1 MPPKAAAEAALF
13 AAAEA
18 GSVDKFQQAAAA
30 LGDVELKTLHDA
42 SGSNALH
49 LAARAGRTELCK
61 WLLEHAHF
69 DINAQDAAGKGSTAL
84 SLAIAGGH
92 IATAEALLEHS
103 PDVNRHGEGDAP
115 SPLHLAVAGGHVQ
128 LAERLIAA
136 GADVNA
142 ASSDGTPLELA
153 AARSNAAAVTLLLG
167 AGAAVDAASRK
178 GVTPLFLA
186 TLLGTSPE
194 CVQLLVDAGADV
206 NARAMG
212 SFTPLHVAAEGGKT
226 AIAEVLLK
234 AGANP
239 QAKDEHGHTPARVAG
254 MHGHRKLVELLLGRT
269 GEAGGSSSDAGA
281 SGSGSGSGAGG
292 SSSAVDDF
300 MASSKDALKER
311 EAKTASTSDGASVVT
326 VPQPEVPDEA
336 LADTFKRKGNEMFVA
351 GQYET
356 AAKLYE
362 LALSHWTKN
371 PVVWSNRAACFLR
384 LDNYEKALQDAQIA
398 RALDPK
404 YVKAWYREGRA
415 AEGLKRWE
423 DAATAYYQAAQL
435 EPSNE
440 EFIRLT
446 KEAILEGR
454 KAYQAQQGQQADSS
468 AAPAG
473 GGAAGGAAAQ

>member
-1 MPPKAAAEAALF
+1 MLIIPKVCRASHLYSKLQRSNIRCATCRPERRQQAAAAAARPKRYTCMHCRAIGITHTLPGASGSSRMPPKAAPEAALF

-30 LGDVELKTLHDA
+30 LGDVNLKTLHDA

-49 LAARAGRTELCK
+49 LAARAGHTELCK
-61 WLLEHAHF
+61 WLLDHAHF
-69 DINAQDAAGKGSTAL
+69 DVDAQDATGGAAQRAARGRRRRRSAGAAAAAAACPTQARLRASPAGKGSTAL

-92 IATAEALLEHS
+92 VATAEALLEHS

-115 SPLHLAVAGGHVQ
+115 SPLHLAVAGGHLQ

-153 AARSNAAAVTLLLG
+153 AARSNAAAVKLLLG

-234 AGANP
+234 VPRDSA
-239 QAKDEHGHTPARVAG
+239 
-254 MHGHRKLVELLLGRT
+254 LLFLLHFGCLGLCT
-269 GEAGGSSSDAGA
+269 
-281 SGSGSGSGAGG
+281 
-292 SSSAVDDF
+292 
-300 MASSKDALKER
+300 
-311 EAKTASTSDGASVVT
+311 
-326 VPQPEVPDEA
+326 
-336 LADTFKRKGNEMFVA
+336 
-351 GQYET
+351 
-356 AAKLYE
+356 
-362 LALSHWTKN
+362 
-371 PVVWSNRAACFLR
+371 NRA
-384 LDNYEKALQDAQIA
+384 
-398 RALDPK
+398 
-404 YVKAWYREGRA
+404 
-415 AEGLKRWE
+415 
-423 DAATAYYQAAQL
+423 
-435 EPSNE
+435 
-440 EFIRLT
+440 
-446 KEAILEGR
+446 
-454 KAYQAQQGQQADSS
+454 
-468 AAPAG
+468 
-473 GGAAGGAAAQ
+473 GAAGYAAGGIGRHDWQSPAAASAWCCCTMGMRC